1 MKLFDIIGGSVTIHS
16 DALGIPSFRT
26 IWEQNTDKKHAT
38 DILSYIVLQN
48 KWNSPYVIS
57 ITDSTERSK
66 RLKLQLFKDPDY
78 QLTVDEKIAEDEF
91 IFLQSTPTL
100 KMLENIKLKLDSISK
115 YYKDSLDEELDEK
128 KIKDLLAGI
137 GSVGKVLET
146 IEKLETTVKA
156 EETIIGKKI
165 KGDAKI
171 NPFELP
177 NTVVGS

>member
-1 MKLFDIIGGSVTIHS
+1 
-16 DALGIPSFRT
+16 
-26 IWEQNTDKKHAT
+26 
-38 DILSYIVLQN
+38 
-48 KWNSPYVIS
+48 
-57 ITDSTERSK
+57 
-66 RLKLQLFKDPDY
+66 
-78 QLTVDEKIAEDEF
+78 
-91 IFLQSTPTL
+91 
-100 KMLENIKLKLDSISK
+100 MLENIKLKLDSISK

>member
-1 MKLFDIIGGSVTIHS
+1 MKLFDVIGGKVVIHE

-26 IWEQNTDKKHAT
+26 IWDNDRDKKHAT

-48 KWNSPYVIS
+48 KWNSPYVQS
-57 ITDSTERSK
+57 ITDDVERSK
-66 RLKLQLFKDPDY
+66 RLKLQLFKDINY
-78 QLTVDEKIAEDEF
+78 KLTPEEQIAENEF
-91 IFLQSTPTL
+91 ILLQTTPTL
-100 KMLENIKLKLDSISK
+100 KMLENIRLKLDSISR
-115 YYKDSLDEELDEK
+115 YYRDSLGEELDER

-156 EETIIGKKI
+156 EETVISKKV
-165 KGDAKI
+165 KGDAKL

-177 NTVVGS
+177 NSVVAE